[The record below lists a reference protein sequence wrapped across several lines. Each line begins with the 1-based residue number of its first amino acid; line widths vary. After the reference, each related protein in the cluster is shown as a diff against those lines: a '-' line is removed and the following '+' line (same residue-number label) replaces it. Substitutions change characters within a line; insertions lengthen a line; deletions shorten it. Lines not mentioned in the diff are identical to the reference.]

1 MARRYRK
8 CFLWERCPFLRSLAI
23 RSLDCLVGDVE
34 EVLLV
39 EDGDDGDEFL
49 ILE

>member
-23 RSLDCLVGDVE
+23 RSLDCLVGDE
-34 EVLLV
+34 EVLL

>member
-23 RSLDCLVGDVE
+23 RSLDCLVGDVD
-34 EVLLV
+34 EVLL
-39 EDGDDGDEFL
+39 EDGDDEFL
-49 ILE
+49 MLE